1 MFLEPLGDISVDHT
15 IFGLGKQ
22 TPLTIQILALHIMAP
37 IPFVDPIGVN
47 ERIEQN
53 TDFATKTFCERV
65 GFEQSFN
72 ETYQRQCTGGFRRM
86 LPTQ

>member
-47 ERIEQN
+47 ERVE
-53 TDFATKTFCERV
+53 
-65 GFEQSFN
+65 
-72 ETYQRQCTGGFRRM
+72 
-86 LPTQ
+86 